1 MKTVEFKIPNIEGEF
16 VVIEKRGYTGKGYR
30 YSLKCYD
37 EDLVEYYY
45 CDSIKNSKT
54 QIKESKLIELAI
66 KHMND
71 MEILSLGG
79 M

>member
-45 CDSIKNSKT
+45 CDTIKNSNMMKT
-54 QIKESKLIELAI
+54 
-66 KHMND
+66 
-71 MEILSLGG
+71 
-79 M
+79 